1 MRRIRISEVQEEPI
15 ATATPT
21 GDWTGGPVS
30 RTRQT
35 IIPQGGSKN
44 FNCSV
49 VNFGRGATT
58 GWHVHNNDQILVITG
73 GRGLVGNEHE
83 EHHVGVGDVVQI
95 MAGENH
101 YHGATKDSYMSHI
114 TITVAESQSRG

>member
-1 MRRIRISEVQEEPI
+1 MRRIRISEVKEEPI

-30 RTRQT
+30 RTRQP

-49 VNFGRGATT
+49 VNFGIGATT
-58 GWHVHNNDQILVITG
+58 GWHVHNSDQILVITG

-114 TITVAESQSRG
+114 TITAT

>member
-1 MRRIRISEVQEEPI
+1 MRVVRISKVQEE
-15 ATATPT
+15 AMGTATPT
-21 GDWTGGPVS
+21 GDWQGGPVS

-35 IIPQGGSKN
+35 VIPQGGSKS

-58 GWHVHNNDQILVITG
+58 GWHVHNSDQILVITG
-73 GRGLVGNEHE
+73 GNGIVGNEQEQHE
-83 EHHVGVGDVVQI
+83 VGVGDVVQI

-114 TITVAESQSRG
+114 TITAAESASTR